1 MDNNNYEWLSY
12 VQVLEVLDESKVYV
26 IGGLLDH
33 NHEKGKKELLYHSI
47 YTFIFLSNV

>member
-1 MDNNNYEWLSY
+1 MDNNNYEWIFSY

-33 NHEKGKKELLYHSI
+33 NHEKGRKELLYHSI
-47 YTFIFLSNV
+47 LSILL